1 ADAGLARADVED
13 VGIRRRDRDRADR
26 ADGLA
31 VENRPP
37 VRAAVG
43 GLPHAPGDRAE
54 VEDLRLAGD
63 AGHGEHAPAAEGTD
77 EAPLQGAGGGNVGG
91 GRRGEEDEE
100 SKYAASTVHP
110 RILIDL
116 PTDAGRR
123 VRAGLVL
130 RTRSRKAAASPAP
143 RPRRS
148 GQGASTFHPSA
159 PTGTPRARTRESKR
173 RRSSASQSGF
183 SPRGRA

>member
-1 ADAGLARADVED
+1 EDFLPGLAAVGRAEQAALGVRAERVAERRDEGGVRIARAHDHPADVA
-13 VGIRRRDRDRADR
+13 R
-26 ADGLA
+26 A
-31 VENRPP
+31 VEKRPP

-91 GRRGEEDEE
+91 GPRGEEDEE

-110 RILIDL
+110 RILI
-116 PTDAGRR
+116 
-123 VRAGLVL
+123 
-130 RTRSRKAAASPAP
+130 
-143 RPRRS
+143 
-148 GQGASTFHPSA
+148 
-159 PTGTPRARTRESKR
+159 
-173 RRSSASQSGF
+173 
-183 SPRGRA
+183 